1 MLPQHNN
8 DRRAFLRG
16 LSATGIIGLSLGA
29 AGCANLPG
37 LTLEDAVQRLLLRS
51 SERAFARLTDNGGFW
66 DEQVEAIG
74 LGTILGTR
82 GNFLANI
89 LTSTLVKDQL
99 QDAFI
104 DLAIEGSERAAP
116 LVTDAVRVI
125 GFAAAEQLVR
135 GGPTAATQFLRGR
148 MGGALIEAMVPELG
162 QAIRLARNP
171 IVNRTISQLT
181 GVDLAGVTGRLSRSV
196 DDAIWREMGLE
207 EAAIRRNPRNT
218 DDPLLIGTFGLG
230 AR

>member
-1 MLPQHNN
+1 M
-8 DRRAFLRG
+8 
-16 LSATGIIGLSLGA
+16 GA
-29 AGCANLPG
+29 VGCANLPG
-37 LTLEDAVQRLLLRS
+37 FTLEDAVQRLLLRS
-51 SERAFARLTDNGGFW
+51 SERAFARLTNDGGFW

-74 LGTILGTR
+74 LGTILGAR
-82 GNFLANI
+82 GNFLTNI
-89 LTSTLVKDQL
+89 LTSALVKDQL
-99 QDAFI
+99 QDAFV

-125 GFAAAEQLVR
+125 GFNAAEQLVR

-171 IVNRTISQLT
+171 IVNQTISQLT
-181 GVDLAGVTGRLSRSV
+181 GVDLADVTNRLSGRI
-196 DDAIWREMGLE
+196 DDAIWREMGAE
-207 EAAIRRNPRNT
+207 EAAIRRDPRST

-230 AR
+230 GR